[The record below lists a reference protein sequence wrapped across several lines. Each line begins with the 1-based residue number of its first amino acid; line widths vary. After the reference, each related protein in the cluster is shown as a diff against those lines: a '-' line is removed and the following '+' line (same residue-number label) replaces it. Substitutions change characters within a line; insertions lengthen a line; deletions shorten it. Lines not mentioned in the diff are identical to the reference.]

1 MSYVT
6 INDKEYQIPEMSFD
20 AVCELE
26 ENGVEL
32 LNMTGKHPKIAT
44 TLRGLVAWVMNVDA
58 KTASREISAHIAKG
72 GNIMDIL
79 DPITTEMGRTGFFK
93 QSADTETNVKKYPQD
108 HQPKKSQKKNT
119 NRSQT

>member
-6 INDKEYQIPEMSFD
+6 INDKEYPIPEMSFD

-32 LNMTGKHPKIAT
+32 LSMNSRHPKLAT
-44 TLRGLVAWVMNVDA
+44 TLRGLVAWVMGTDA
-58 KTASREISAHIAKG
+58 ATASREISAHISKG

-79 DPITTEMGRTGFFK
+79 NPITDEMGKTGFFK
-93 QSADTETNVKKYPQD
+93 RDADTDKKVKKYPQD
-108 HQPKKSQKKNT
+108 HKSKSQKNT
-119 NRSQT
+119 NRSQS